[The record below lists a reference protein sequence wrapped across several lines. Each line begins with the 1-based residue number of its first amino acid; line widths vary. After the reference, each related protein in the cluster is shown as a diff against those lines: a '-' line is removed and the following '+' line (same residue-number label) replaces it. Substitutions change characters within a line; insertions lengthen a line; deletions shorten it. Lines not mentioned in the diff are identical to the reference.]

1 MMENGKRFRAH
12 PPFDSALAGSGLMG
26 ENSPAGL
33 GFGSYPGVALGQ
45 ESGQLRLDLAAR
57 LLREEATSELRAQF
71 VDMIDDAHVR
81 RLRLDDVDAARARE
95 DRVKDR
101 KATGGAGEGRSRFC
115 RPARQNWRSRS
126 SLKRTEQPYP
136 RTSLREENRGPK
148 GDASEYLRRP
158 TQRCLDLPRVAT
170 ACLDRRDS
178 FWNAPRRL

>member
-1 MMENGKRFRAH
+1 MMGNGKGFRAH
-12 PPFDSALAGSGLMG
+12 RSFGSTLAGSGPMD
-26 ENSPAGL
+26 ENSPL
-33 GFGSYPGVALGQ
+33 SFGSYAGGALGQ
-45 ESGQLRLDLAAR
+45 ESGQLRLDFVALF
-57 LLREEATSELRAQF
+57 LREEATSELLAQF

-126 SLKRTEQPYP
+126 SLRRPEQPYP

-158 TQRCLDLPRVAT
+158 TQGRLDLPQVAT
-170 ACLDRRDS
+170 AYCDRRVAVA
-178 FWNAPRRL
+178 NAPKHL